1 LWVKTNRNLSERLL
15 EASEDSG
22 GLQAESKKLKEIE
35 ADSGRD
41 KLGEIGSG
49 KLKREPSS
57 RATGRTS
64 TRYGR
69 IRGRIRA

>member
-1 LWVKTNRNLSERLL
+1 MSERLL

-22 GLQAESKKLKEIE
+22 GLQADSKKLKVLE
-35 ADSGRD
+35 ADSERE

-57 RATGRTS
+57 RAKGRTS
-64 TRYGR
+64 TR
-69 IRGRIRA
+69 